1 MRLIL
6 LLFMVVVGSFLRCSM
21 PHHQDEF
28 FGDVEF
34 VFKGKYA
41 NEPLVMGKNYSYFDQ
56 SLINFT
62 KSEFFISQIKLKSA
76 SHEHL
81 LTDIAFISLTESHT
95 SIELSEAG
103 YKLKFSNIPVDQYS
117 ALSFGIG
124 VPSNLNSKQPSQF
137 DINHP
142 LGEGSHY
149 WSGWKS
155 YIFSKTEGVMTNGAD
170 ATNFAYHSGF
180 NSAYRSFEFQKNITV
195 KANETTQIV
204 VEMDHQRQFGTS
216 THFVNIA
223 QDPIFHDG
231 GAFMIAFMNNYQ
243 SSIHL

>member
-6 LLFMVVVGSFLRCSM
+6 LLFMVVGGSFLRCSM

-34 VFKGKYA
+34 VFKGRYV
-41 NEPLVMGKNYSYFDQ
+41 N
-56 SLINFT
+56 
-62 KSEFFISQIKLKSA
+62 
-76 SHEHL
+76 
-81 LTDIAFISLTESHT
+81 SLTESHT

-124 VPSNLNSKQPSQF
+124 VPSNLNSKNPSQF

-155 YIFSKTEGVMTNGAD
+155 YIFSKTEGVMTNGTD

-180 NSAYRSFEFQKNITV
+180 DSAYRSFEFQI
-195 KANETTQIV
+195 
-204 VEMDHQRQFGTS
+204 
-216 THFVNIA
+216 NIA

-231 GAFMIAFMNNYQ
+231 GPFMITFMNNYQ